1 MDQYPL
7 LPLPAP
13 EQGPTPTG
21 RRFPPNNVPSLS
33 PDRQAQRLG
42 PVFQRLEDVLSEDR
56 DDLTL
61 RNDPSGLAPERALVL
76 GLAGSQVD
84 VQAAIRQVKGLE
96 FLGSDE
102 TLFDSDEDF
111 HIIGKDKDKYMN

>member
-21 RRFPPNNVPSLS
+21 RRFPPNNVSSLS

-42 PVFQRLEDVLSEDR
+42 PVFQHLADVLSEDR

-76 GLAGSQVD
+76 ELAEQYPVGK
-84 VQAAIRQVKGLE
+84 RQLTWIPEQCSVLKLKCGFTKTVK
-96 FLGSDE
+96 
-102 TLFDSDEDF
+102 TVP
-111 HIIGKDKDKYMN
+111 